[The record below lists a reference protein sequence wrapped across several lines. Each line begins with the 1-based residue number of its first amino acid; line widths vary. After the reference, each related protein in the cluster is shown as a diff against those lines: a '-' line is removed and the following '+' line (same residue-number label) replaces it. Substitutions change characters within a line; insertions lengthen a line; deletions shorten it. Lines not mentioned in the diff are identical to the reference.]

1 MSINHSPKVVTDN
14 LLMYYDQGNTRRSWK
29 GAPTTNLKTNPNFVN
44 GLSGY
49 SSYVSAS
56 PILVDVTDFP
66 DSYGET
72 KTVLQCYSAGANGG
86 GGNPGGMA
94 FLNPTL
100 TIGLSY
106 TFSFWARSISHASLG
121 TTYSNQNGS
130 GDNSNFAFGKTITSE
145 WKKYSFTTTSLDL
158 QKTTWYIWT
167 NSFNAIWQYADFQI
181 EQNLISTPFVNGTR
195 TNTQSLVDLTAQ
207 NTITTTKLTYNTDG
221 SFSFGGQGDRD
232 GDPTGDYITLPTSLT
247 STSPSVKSN
256 GCTYSW
262 WSRITAAQ
270 PFGQCILFG
279 AGTIA
284 HIEFK
289 NEGTTSPY
297 FRTEAAVENGY
308 SFGTGTIP
316 GGSLVGRW
324 ANFTIVFANNEPNRP
339 VRWYHNGEL
348 FHTGSMTGGT
358 SPATEYFYF
367 SGIGRATGDATYLY
381 SNSFYGEIPVFQIYN
396 SALNDQ
402 EILQNFNALRGRFN
416 I

>member
-1 MSINHSPKVVTDN
+1 MAINHSPKIVTDN
-14 LLMYYDQGNTRRSWK
+14 LLMYYDQENTKRSWFGK
-29 GAPTTNLKTNPNFVN
+29 PTENLIS
-44 GLSGY
+44 LSG
-49 SSYVSAS
+49 SDAS
-56 PILVDVTDFP
+56 LERSGTTYP
-66 DSYGET
+66 Y
-72 KTVLQCYSAGANGG
+72 YSANITSFVLARWSATNNKLSMSFEGKRDYVQGGTGG
-86 GGNPGGMA
+86 GGDGYPRMYIY
-94 FLNPTL
+94 FSDWTWSSSF
-100 TIGLSY
+100 GLS
-106 TFSFWARSISHASLG
+106 
-121 TTYSNQNGS
+121 TYDWSYAAQNNITMP
-130 GDNSNFAFGKTITSE
+130 DPTGKTIFFSIYHMNSTNPGRS
-145 WKKYSFTTTSLDL
+145 YSRNHQVEFGE
-158 QKTTWYIWT
+158 
-167 NSFNAIWQYADFQI
+167 FA
-181 EQNLISTPFVNGTR
+181 TPFVNGTR
-195 TNTQSLVDLTAQ
+195 TNTQSILDLTGQ
-207 NTITTTKLTYNTDG
+207 NTITSTQLTYNADG

-247 STSPSVKSN
+247 STSPTVKSN

-262 WSRITAAQ
+262 WSRIAAAQ

-324 ANFTIVFANNEPNRP
+324 ANFTIVFANNEAGRP

-396 SALNDQ
+396 SALTEQ
-402 EILQNFNALRGRFN
+402 EVMHNFNALRGRFS